1 MSGATY
7 CGEVDSPL
15 GRLCLCGDGN
25 FLTGL
30 FLPEHKGWGGPDA
43 TWERRDDSF
52 QTVREQLDE
61 YFGGRRQ
68 DFDLP
73 LQLIGTSFQQ
83 RVWKQLAAIP
93 FGRTITYAELARRVG
108 SPSASR
114 AVGNANGR
122 NPISIIIPC
131 HRVVGTDG
139 KLTGYAGG
147 IAKKQWL
154 LAWENAEV
162 EAAARP
168 LFTDGGESR
177 STAFAKSAC

>member
-1 MSGATY
+1 M
-7 CGEVDSPL
+7 
-15 GRLCLCGDGN
+15 
-25 FLTGL
+25 
-30 FLPEHKGWGGPDA
+30 
-43 TWERRDDSF
+43 
-52 QTVREQLDE
+52 
-61 YFGGRRQ
+61 
-68 DFDLP
+68 P